1 MSYRRL
7 LTIALIAGLPGITQA
22 QFTTFIPPKNKV
34 ADSVKA
40 VVAAAQKAQVDS
52 SVKTQLTNMKTW
64 VDSAAG
70 LAPIPAGSAASDT
83 VASTLPATPTP
94 KPIAAPTKTPSMS
107 IPATTTLANGTRAP
121 STATNLPL
129 LLALGGLMVFVGA
142 TLFGTKPKA
151 ERVRANR
158 TRESQRA
165 RGDPRA

>member
-1 MSYRRL
+1 
-7 LTIALIAGLPGITQA
+7 GQA
-22 QFTTFIPPKNKV
+22 EFTTFIPPKNKV

-40 VVAAAQKAQVDS
+40 VVAAVQKAQVDS

-70 LAPIPAGSAASDT
+70 LAPIPAGSAANDT
-83 VASTLPATPTP
+83 VASTLRPTSSP
-94 KPIAAPTKTPSMS
+94 KPVTVPPKTPSMS
-107 IPATTTLANGTRAP
+107 MPATTTLANGTRAP

-129 LLALGGLMVFVGA
+129 LLALGGLMVFVGV
-142 TLFGTKPKA
+142 TLVGTKPKA

-158 TRESQRA
+158 TDESQRA